1 MTGIYNTIGVV
12 LGLVLSITKTKRN
25 LFELKANSSSQIIND
40 CIEFHSKL

>member
-12 LGLVLSITKTKRN
+12 LGMMLSITKTKRN
-25 LFELKANSSSQIIND
+25 LLELKANSSSQIIND